1 MSTTFRCDDKDTL
14 IEYLYGELDTP
25 ARRAVEAHLA
35 VCAACAAEVSAL
47 GDVRAELGAWAAPD
61 AELGFTIVKKADLPS
76 NVVRP
81 ARWWSTVPAWAQAAA
96 AVLVVAAGAS
106 IANLRI
112 TSGPDGVSVSTGW
125 MTPRVSP
132 ISTSAAPDESWK
144 PALASLEQQLRGE
157 IKASVRAPEVRTAAA
172 ATGTDDAT
180 IRRVQQL
187 ISESEQRHS
196 RELAARLIEFQRDV
210 NMQRRADLMNINSVI
225 GNTVVDYDRR
235 LLQQR
240 QLLNNVMRVSNP
252 Q

>member
-1 MSTTFRCDDKDTL
+1 MSIRFTCDDKDTL

-47 GDVRAELGAWAAPD
+47 GDVRAGLGAWAEPD
-61 AELGFTIVKKADLPS
+61 AELGFTIVKKGEAAS
-76 NVVRP
+76 NVIRP
-81 ARWWSTVPAWAQAAA
+81 ARWWTTVPAWAQAAA
-96 AVLVVAAGAS
+96 AVLVLAASAG
-106 IANLRI
+106 IANLQI
-112 TSGPDGVSVSTGW
+112 TSGPEGVSVRTGW
-125 MTPRVSP
+125 MAPRAVP
-132 ISTSAAPDESWK
+132 VAAPAPAADESWK

-157 IKASVRAPEVRTAAA
+157 IRASVRPPEVRAASSA
-172 ATGTDDAT
+172 GADEAT

-196 RELAARLIEFQRDV
+196 RELASRLIEFQRDV
-210 NMQRRADLMNINSVI
+210 TMQRRTDLANINSVI

-240 QLLNNVMRVSNP
+240 QMLNNVMRVSNP

>member
-1 MSTTFRCDDKDTL
+1 MSTRFTCDDKDTL

-47 GDVRAELGAWAAPD
+47 GDVRAELGAWAEPD
-61 AELGFTIVKKADLPS
+61 AELGFTIVKKGESPT
-76 NVVRP
+76 NVIRP

-96 AVLVVAAGAS
+96 AVLVLAAGAGL
-106 IANLRI
+106 ANLQI
-112 TSGPDGVSVSTGW
+112 TSGPEGVSVRTGW
-125 MTPRVSP
+125 MAPRAVP
-132 ISTSAAPDESWK
+132 VAAPVADESWK

-157 IKASVRAPEVRTAAA
+157 IKASAREPQVRATSGVGADE
-172 ATGTDDAT
+172 AT

-187 ISESEQRHS
+187 ISEAEQRHS
-196 RELAARLIEFQRDV
+196 RELASRLIEFQRDV
-210 NMQRRADLMNINSVI
+210 TMQRRADLANINSVI

-240 QLLNNVMRVSNP
+240 QMLNNVMRVSNP